1 MNALTYLV
9 AIPAG
14 LDARGRGGCGVSVRN
29 GAHGF
34 LEVEDIIMQMYFFD
48 VILKV
53 KFEGKPMEALVY
65 KAVRAES
72 EHLARRSILLHFLKD
87 GFQVLRLTRVQERS
101 GGVTSG

>member
-1 MNALTYLV
+1 
-9 AIPAG
+9 
-14 LDARGRGGCGVSVRN
+14 
-29 GAHGF
+29 
-34 LEVEDIIMQMYFFD
+34 MQMYFFD

-87 GFQVLRLTRVQERS
+87 DFQVLRLTRVEERS